1 MNYTIDIEK
10 YNKDNNDKKIKI
22 KRLNSEISQH
32 QIYYHERHDSIR
44 KRYKSKKK
52 QKTLIN
58 ENKNDIE
65 KIKVN
70 TINKINNC
78 NNPLNE
84 QKTTV
89 NNNKVRINLNIQN
102 KYDLNNSNRVKDSS
116 LTSFR
121 GTVNQS
127 NFSFGVNKKYNFDI
141 ITKRVRKLNIR
152 QFYKNKNSVLL
163 KL

>member
-58 ENKNDIE
+58 ENK
-65 KIKVN
+65 KISKKTN
-70 TINKINNC
+70 WRK
-78 NNPLNE
+78 
-84 QKTTV
+84 QK
-89 NNNKVRINLNIQN
+89 
-102 KYDLNNSNRVKDSS
+102 
-116 LTSFR
+116 
-121 GTVNQS
+121 
-127 NFSFGVNKKYNFDI
+127 
-141 ITKRVRKLNIR
+141 
-152 QFYKNKNSVLL
+152 
-163 KL
+163 